1 MNTKTL
7 KGLGTAVSRL
17 VGMSFNMSAAALMLA
32 GLFTSQAAQAQQWP
46 TQPGSQTITYQTPWD
61 GRTREVHVHL
71 PSGFSMMDGI
81 ARPLVVALHGGVGSG
96 PTFED
101 TTGYDLKADD
111 ENFIVVF
118 PTGTGNPLTWN
129 AWNASTECCG
139 QANTNQVDDVRFL
152 REMVLSLLDAYTID
166 PAKVYAVGFS
176 NGAVM
181 SWRLGCDA
189 ADLFDAIGMDA
200 GDSTA
205 LHPDG
210 SSCDLGGRTVRVVN
224 LHGEDDLNM
233 PYMGGDGMGLDH
245 YIRQPVEDPHPDLY
259 GGETDIGLWTG
270 LNGCAFTP
278 VVPPEITPAYV
289 KKIFCGTSGLQ
300 VVNYMVLG
308 EDHKWYTTT
317 NSAISST
324 DITWDFFKNGAAVP
338 PLFSDGF
345 ESGNFTT
352 GGWTTTGSP
361 VVSSSAAHVG
371 NKGARLRGTSSITRL
386 VSTVGIASIK
396 VEYDRR
402 TTGLD
407 SGEHLYVEW
416 STNGISWTLIETTRT
431 TIWNATPISVVLPE
445 GAAGQSGF
453 RIRFRTNASSILES
467 ARIDDVKVL
476 AN

>member
-1 MNTKTL
+1 MNTKSF
-7 KGLGTAVSRL
+7 KGVSTVAL
-17 VGMSFNMSAAALMLA
+17 LLAAALMLA

-81 ARPLVVALHGGVGSG
+81 ARPLVVALHGGGGSG

-101 TTGYDLKADD
+101 RTGYDLKADD

-129 AWNASTECCG
+129 ASTECCG
-139 QANTNQVDDVRFL
+139 QANINQVDDGRFL
-152 REMVLSLLDAYTID
+152 REMVLSLLVAYTID

-210 SSCDLGGRTVRVVN
+210 SPCDLGGNTVRVVN
-224 LHGEDDLNM
+224 LHGEDDPRM
-233 PYMGGDGMGLDH
+233 PYMGGEGTGADP
-245 YIRQPVEDPHPDLY
+245 YIRQPVEDPNPDLY

-278 VVPPEITPAYV
+278 VVPSEITTAYV

-308 EDHKWYTTT
+308 EGHKYDHQQR
-317 NSAISST
+317 
-324 DITWDFFKNGAAVP
+324 DFKHRHH
-338 PLFSDGF
+338 L
-345 ESGNFTT
+345 
-352 GGWTTTGSP
+352 
-361 VVSSSAAHVG
+361 
-371 NKGARLRGTSSITRL
+371 
-386 VSTVGIASIK
+386 
-396 VEYDRR
+396 
-402 TTGLD
+402 GLLQ
-407 SGEHLYVEW
+407 ER
-416 STNGISWTLIETTRT
+416 N
-431 TIWNATPISVVLPE
+431 
-445 GAAGQSGF
+445 
-453 RIRFRTNASSILES
+453 
-467 ARIDDVKVL
+467 
-476 AN
+476 

>member
-1 MNTKTL
+1 MRIQMFL
-7 KGLGTAVSRL
+7 
-17 VGMSFNMSAAALMLA
+17 SAAALMLA

-61 GRTREVHVHL
+61 GGTREVHVHL
-71 PSGFSMMDGI
+71 PTGFSMTDGLV
-81 ARPLVVALHGGVGSG
+81 RPLVVALHGGLGNG
-96 PTFED
+96 PHFED
-101 TTGYDLKADD
+101 ITGYDLKADA

-118 PTGTGNPLTWN
+118 PSGTRG

-139 QANTNQVDDVRFL
+139 WANTNQVDDVRFL
-152 REMVLSLLDAYTID
+152 REMVLSLLGVYTID
-166 PAKVYAVGFS
+166 PDKVYAVGFS

-181 SWRLGCDA
+181 SSRLGCDA

-210 SSCDLGGRTVRVVN
+210 SPCDLSGNTVRVVN
-224 LHGEDDLNM
+224 LHGEDDTNM
-233 PYMGGDGMGLDH
+233 PYMGGQGMGANQ
-245 YIRQPVEDPHPDLY
+245 YIRQPVEDPNPDLY

-278 VVPPEITPAYV
+278 VVPPEITSAYV
-289 KKIFCGTSGLQ
+289 KKIFCGASGLQ
-300 VVNYMVLG
+300 VVNYKVLG
-308 EDHKWYTTT
+308 EGHKWYTTG

-324 DITWDFFKNGAAVP
+324 DITWNFFANGTAVP

-345 ESGNFTT
+345 ESGDFTT

-371 NKGARLRGTSSITRL
+371 NKGARLRGTSAITRL
-386 VSTVGIASIK
+386 VSTVGIASVK
-396 VEYDRR
+396 VEYDRH
-402 TTGLD
+402 TSGLD
-407 SGEHLYVEW
+407 SGENLYVEW
-416 STNGISWTLIETTRT
+416 STNGALWTPIETTQAMS
-431 TIWNATPISVVLPE
+431 WNANPISVVLP
-445 GAAGQSGF
+445 ADTAGQSGF
-453 RIRFRTNASSILES
+453 RIRFRSNASSILEN
-467 ARIDDVKVL
+467 ARIDAVKVI